1 MLLSDL
7 ALNQTAKFDDICR
20 QFQALFPAPD
30 LVAASQ
36 DYRWPESATS
46 EQTLRKRTE
55 TAANFASWSDQGLSP
70 TEAIEHLRAVHKWGF
85 GGQDLNRRQ
94 RYIYEEPYI
103 DDILTMLATWRDRKD
118 RNEMR
123 STLAHV
129 LTFPY
134 IGIARVSK
142 WICFL
147 DQQSYAIY
155 DSRVSLALRK
165 IEIEGRRIFPTLGA
179 KSAGRPY
186 QDYIGASPDMRA
198 RKITDVYCL
207 FCDVLWVANQS
218 YKFEEVADIE
228 KALFMLGVKKQ
239 YW

>member
-1 MLLSDL
+1 MLLSEL
-7 ALNQTAKFDDICR
+7 ALHQPAKFDDICG
-20 QFQALFPAPD
+20 QFQELFPAPD

-55 TAANFASWSDQGLSP
+55 TAASFASWSNQGLSSA
-70 TEAIEHLRAVHKWGF
+70 EATEHLRNVHKWGF

-94 RYIYEEPYI
+94 RYIYDKPYI
-103 DDILTMLATWRDRKD
+103 DDLLTMLAAWRDRTD
-118 RNEMR
+118 RDEMR
-123 STLAHV
+123 STLVHV

-186 QDYIGASPDMRA
+186 QDYVGASPEIRA
-198 RKITDVYCL
+198 RKITEVYCL
-207 FCDVLWVANQS
+207 FCDVLSAVKNDCE
-218 YKFEEVADIE
+218 FEEVADVEI
-228 KALFMLGVKKQ
+228 ALFMLGVKKQ